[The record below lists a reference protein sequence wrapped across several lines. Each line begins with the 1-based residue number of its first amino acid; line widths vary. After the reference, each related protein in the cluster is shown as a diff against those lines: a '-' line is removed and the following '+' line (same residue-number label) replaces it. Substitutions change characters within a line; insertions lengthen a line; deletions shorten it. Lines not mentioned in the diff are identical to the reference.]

1 MGVFFPRS
9 KKMLWLQFVHIV
21 NGKLNVRVLGH
32 FLVWPQIVSV
42 NDTQRYQRGQMSR
55 WVSSLT
61 LFYLAG
67 RLGWQYFPLRRC
79 CCMVCLHGDIKA
91 ASSWA
96 DYLSSMWADCIW
108 LRWDTAEWLV
118 CKESMHG
125 IVGTFSS
132 LQKTTGC
139 CNNYCTVLRTVRW
152 VITRPFLLISWF
164 PLLVVVQVQQGL
176 A

>member
-1 MGVFFPRS
+1 MSVISGAKRLAGCR
-9 KKMLWLQFVHIV
+9 LWQF
-21 NGKLNVRVLGH
+21 
-32 FLVWPQIVSV
+32 
-42 NDTQRYQRGQMSR
+42 
-55 WVSSLT
+55 
-61 LFYLAG
+61 FYLAS

-79 CCMVCLHGDIKA
+79 CCKVCLHGDIKA

-96 DYLSSMWADCIW
+96 DYLLSMWADCIW

-152 VITRPFLLISWF
+152 VISWPFLLISWF

-176 A
+176 AQSARAQVNPPAWVLDTPEIHDK